1 MSTRVNIISNFYDSI
16 DEDSR
21 LVGNRRGELE
31 FFTTMQYIHRYS
43 KKDSKVLEVGAGTGK
58 YSIALA
64 KEGMNVTAVELVES
78 NLEVLRK
85 NGNGIKTLTSCQGDA
100 TNLSA
105 FDDESF
111 DVTLVLGPMYHLYEL
126 QDVNKAIDEAVR
138 VTKKNGVIMFAFLSV
153 YAIMYSNYLYSN
165 WAAGE
170 EENFTKDYQ
179 TRHFEQ
185 QLFTGYDITEFESL
199 FNKKPVKKI
208 TTAGTDGYLEPVQLR
223 SDFAFSDKDFESFK
237 KWHLAFAEKRELLGS
252 NSHLLYIC
260 KKQNTK

>member
-1 MSTRVNIISNFYDSI
+1 MSSRVNMISSFYDSI

-21 LVGNRRGELE
+21 LTGNRRGELE
-31 FFTTMQYIHRYS
+31 FFTTMQYIHRYA
-43 KKDSKVLEVGAGTGK
+43 KKDSKLLEVGAGTGK

-64 KEGMNVTAVELVES
+64 KEGMSVTAVELVES
-78 NLEVLRK
+78 NLEILQK
-85 NGNGIKTLTSCQGDA
+85 NGEGVKTLTSCQGDA
-100 TNLSA
+100 TNLST

-111 DVTLVLGPMYHLYEL
+111 DITLVLGPMYHLYEL
-126 QDVNKAIDEAVR
+126 QDVNKAID
-138 VTKKNGVIMFAFLSV
+138 
-153 YAIMYSNYLYSN
+153 SNYLYSN

-199 FNKKPVKKI
+199 FNAKPVKKLV
-208 TTAGTDGYLEPVQLR
+208 TAGMDGYLEPVQLR
-223 SDFAFSDKDFESFK
+223 SDFAFSDKDFEAFK
-237 KWHLAFAEKRELLGS
+237 KWHLTFAEKRELLGS

-260 KKQNTK
+260 KKE